1 MKSKRQRSRWLA
13 LFLGGLVALTAPV
26 SLYLVLTSSSVSAD
40 SDSKEA
46 AGEASA
52 NPRAEY
58 WRAVRHGVEG
68 YSAVTGPEAN
78 VLIQDSGQTW
88 RELRNGPGSTIGA
101 WLMAAVLLARGV
113 APDLQRNVETGLPHR
128 QDDSALVGLR
138 PRHPLGADRHFHCC
152 WH

>member
-88 RELRNGPGSTIGA
+88 RELRNGPGLTISA
-101 WLMAAVLLARGV
+101 WLMAGVLLA
-113 APDLQRNVETGLPHR
+113 LGLF
-128 QDDSALVGLR
+128 QIFKGTWKLD
-138 PRHPLGADRHFHCC
+138 
-152 WH
+152 